1 LIRRIARLS
10 LEIRVGG
17 SFKLRGYQP
26 IENYGV
32 IGDLNTVALVG
43 IDGSIDFMCFP
54 EFDSPSIFAALLDT
68 ENGGRFSLA
77 PVQKEWHRK
86 QLYLPDSNILLT
98 RFLADSGVAEVSD
111 FMAITKLGHAHDLV
125 RRAKTVR
132 GEVQWRMICDPRFD
146 YGRASHRVDTRKHE
160 VLFLSEGPDK
170 TVLRLRTEVPLEIR
184 NGAAIA
190 DFKLRSDE
198 TASFVLEDAS
208 EADVSPC
215 ASENYV
221 ADAFKQTV
229 SFWQK
234 WIARSQYR
242 GRWREMVNRS
252 ALTLKMLTSSRHGS
266 IVAAP
271 TFGLPE
277 EIGGTR
283 NFDYR
288 YVWIRDASFTLYA
301 LMRLGYTEE
310 ASAFM
315 RWIEDRCRELEPGK
329 PLQVMYRIDGSH
341 EMPETELTHFEGYK
355 KSSPVRVGND
365 ASNQLQL
372 DIYGEL
378 MDSVYIYNKFG
389 EPISYDFW
397 MNLTQLIDWVCK
409 NWRRGDEGIWEVRGG
424 AHEFLYSRVMCW
436 VAVDRGIRLAMKRS
450 FPAPMNRWRK
460 VRDAIYR
467 DIYEEFWDEGLRTFV
482 QYKGA
487 KTVDAAALLMP
498 LVRFIGPTDPR
509 WRATFKVINDNLVED
524 SLVYRYN
531 VLEGAD
537 TGFPGREGT
546 FSMCSFWNVEC
557 SARSGDVKQAR
568 FFFEKTL
575 GYSSRLGLYAE
586 ELGLSGEH
594 LGNFPQA
601 FTHLG
606 LISAAYYLDRVLAE
620 GD

>member
-1 LIRRIARLS
+1 MAT
-10 LEIRVGG
+10 
-17 SFKLRGYQP
+17 YQP
-26 IENYGV
+26 IENHGV

-54 EFDSPSIFAALLDT
+54 EFDSPSIFAALLDA
-68 ENGGRFSLA
+68 EKGGRFSLA
-77 PVQKEWHRK
+77 PAQEEWRRK

-98 RFLADSGVAEVSD
+98 RFLADCGVAEVSD
-111 FMAITKLGHAHDLV
+111 FMAITELGHAHDLV

-132 GEVQWRMICDPRFD
+132 GEVQWQMIFDPRFD
-146 YGRASHRVDTRKHE
+146 YGRASHRIETRKNE
-160 VLFLSEGPDK
+160 VLFFSEGRDK
-170 TVLRLRTEVPLEIR
+170 TVLRLRTEVPVDIR
-184 NGAAIA
+184 DGAAIA
-190 DFKLRSDE
+190 NFKLRSDE
-198 TASFVLEDAS
+198 TAAFVLEDAS
-208 EADVSPC
+208 EGGESPC
-215 ASENYV
+215 EAENYV
-221 ADAFKQTV
+221 ADSFKQTV
-229 SFWQK
+229 SFWQR
-234 WIARSQYR
+234 WVARSQYS

-252 ALTLKMLTSSRHGS
+252 ALTLKLLTSSRHGS

-277 EIGGTR
+277 ELGGTR

-288 YVWIRDASFTLYA
+288 YVWVRDASFTLYA

-310 ASAFM
+310 ATAFM

-329 PLQVMYRIDGSH
+329 PLQVMYRIDGGH
-341 EMPETELTHFEGYK
+341 ELKETELSHFEGYRR
-355 KSSPVRVGND
+355 SRPVRIGND

-372 DIYGEL
+372 DIYGER

-409 NWRRGDEGIWEVRGG
+409 NWRRSDEGIWEVRGG

-450 FPAPMNRWRK
+450 FPAPLNRWRK
-460 VRDAIYR
+460 VRDSIYR
-467 DIYEEFWDEGLRTFV
+467 DVYEDFWDEGLRTFV

-487 KTVDAAALLMP
+487 KTVDAATLLMP
-498 LVRFIGPTDPR
+498 MVKFIGPTDPR
-509 WRATFKVINDNLVED
+509 WRSTLKVINDQLLED

-531 VLEGAD
+531 ILEGAD

-557 SARSGDVKQAR
+557 LARSGDLKQAR
-568 FFFEKTL
+568 FLFEKAL
-575 GYSSRLGLYAE
+575 GYSNHLGLYAE
-586 ELGLSGEH
+586 ELGLSGVH

-606 LISAAYYLDRVLAE
+606 LISAAYYLDRVLAQ